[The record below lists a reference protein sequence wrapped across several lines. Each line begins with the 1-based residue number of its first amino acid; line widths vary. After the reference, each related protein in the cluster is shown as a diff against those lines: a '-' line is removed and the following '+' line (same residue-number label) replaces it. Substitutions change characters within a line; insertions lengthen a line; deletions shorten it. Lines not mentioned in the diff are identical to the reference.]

1 MLGILSTVY
10 QPIYSVYLNGE
21 LIGYSKNKSGL
32 QKRINEYMDSGDGE
46 NIEFVDIEQLPQ
58 YKLCL
63 LKRDAKANDDEIFN
77 TIKEKGIN
85 YYTYYAIVENGEE
98 KLYIANL
105 EDAQNVLNQLKEKN
119 SQNKDNISI
128 EQKYET
134 KLNNFV
140 TSDEAVASLYK
151 ENKVKKSTKV
161 ASSVTA
167 RGSEKISTS
176 TKISDAAPNLGIS
189 LIQPVSGKLT
199 SRYGERSSI
208 RSSAHTGLDIANSK
222 GTPIKAAASGT
233 VVFSGTKGSYGK
245 MVIISHGN
253 GVQTYYGHCSSL
265 EVSVGQ
271 TVSQGQV
278 IAKMGS
284 TGNSTGSHLHLE
296 IRVNG
301 SSVNPQKYLY

>member
-1 MLGILSTVY
+1 
-10 QPIYSVYLNGE
+10 
-21 LIGYSKNKSGL
+21 
-32 QKRINEYMDSGDGE
+32 MDNGDGG
-46 NIEFVDIEQLPQ
+46 NSEFVDIEQLPQ

-63 LKRDAKANDDEIFN
+63 LKRGITTNDDEIFAKVAASG
-77 TIKEKGIN
+77 TN

-98 KLYIANL
+98 KAYISKL
-105 EDAQNVLNQLKEKN
+105 EDAQNVLNQLVEKN
-119 SQNKDNISI
+119 SENKDSISI

-134 KLNNFV
+134 KLRDFV
-140 TSDEAVASLYK
+140 STEQAVASLYK
-151 ENKVKKSTKV
+151 EEVKKTTEV
-161 ASSVTA
+161 AVKTNTSVTT
-167 RGSEKISTS
+167 RSSEKISTS
-176 TKISDAAPNLGIS
+176 TKISNAAPNLGVN
-189 LIQPVSGKLT
+189 LAQPVSGKLT
-199 SRYGERSSI
+199 SRYGEKSSI
-208 RSSAHTGLDIANSK
+208 RSSAHTGLDIANST

-233 VVFSGTKGSYGK
+233 VVFAGTKGSYGR

-265 EVSVGQ
+265 DVSVGQ

>member
-1 MLGILSTVY
+1 
-10 QPIYSVYLNGE
+10 
-21 LIGYSKNKSGL
+21 
-32 QKRINEYMDSGDGE
+32 MDEGDGE
-46 NIEFVDIEQLPQ
+46 NVEFVDIENLPQ

-63 LKRDAKANDDEIFN
+63 LKKNVTVNDDEIFDKVISSG
-77 TIKEKGIN
+77 TN
-85 YYTYYAIVENGEE
+85 YYTYYAIADNGEE
-98 KLYIANL
+98 KAYLSNL
-105 EDAQNVLNQLKEKN
+105 EDAQNVLNQLIEKN
-119 SQNKDNISI
+119 SGNKDTLSI

-134 KLNNFV
+134 SLCDFV
-140 TSDEAVASLYK
+140 SSEEAVSSLYK
-151 ENKVKKSTKV
+151 EVTTKKQV

-167 RGSEKISTS
+167 RGTEKISTS
-176 TKISDAAPNLGIS
+176 TKISNDKPNLGIS

-208 RSSAHTGLDIANSK
+208 RSSAHTGLDIANSA

-233 VVFSGTKGSYGK
+233 VVFAGTKGSYGR

-265 EVSVGQ
+265 LVSVGQ
-271 TVSQGQV
+271 TVSQGEV

-284 TGNSTGSHLHLE
+284 TGNSTGNHLHLE

>member
-1 MLGILSTVY
+1 M
-10 QPIYSVYLNGE
+10 NGE
-21 LIGYSKNKSGL
+21 LIGYSENKAKL
-32 QKRINEYMDSGDGE
+32 QIKINDYMDNGDGD
-46 NIEFVDIEQLPQ
+46 NVEFVDIEQLPQ

-63 LKRDAKANDDEIFN
+63 LKKNITTNDDEIFEKIKN
-77 TIKEKGIN
+77 TGVN
-85 YYTYYAIVENGEE
+85 YYTYYAIVEDGEE
-98 KLYIANL
+98 KLYLSNL
-105 EDAQNVLNQLKEKN
+105 EDAQNVLNQLSEKN
-119 SQNKDNISI
+119 SENKDKVSI

-134 KLNNFV
+134 SLNNFV
-140 TSDEAVASLYK
+140 TSEEAVSTLYK
-151 ENKVKKSTKV
+151 EVKTTTKV
-161 ASSVTA
+161 ASTVTA
-167 RGSEKISTS
+167 RGNEKISTS
-176 TKISDAAPNLGIS
+176 TAISNAKPNLGVS
-189 LIQPVSGKLT
+189 LIQPTSGKLT
-199 SRYGERSSI
+199 SRYGEKSSI
-208 RSSAHTGLDIANSK
+208 RSSAHTGLDIANSY

-265 EVSVGQ
+265 NVSVGQ

-284 TGNSTGSHLHLE
+284 TGNSTGNHLHLE